1 MSSYY
6 PEKKSVYL
14 YHFHKFVIQNKVK
27 DNIEDNIIL
36 KYIYYTGFLNLSIF
50 TAGIFTCI
58 YLQAFQILLHWRQDK
73 FYLSP
78 CKINIRI
85 MLSSWPKQI
94 TSLQIFTE

>member
-27 DNIEDNIIL
+27 EDNIIL

-58 YLQAFQILLHWRQDK
+58 YLQAFQILLH
-73 FYLSP
+73 
-78 CKINIRI
+78 
-85 MLSSWPKQI
+85 
-94 TSLQIFTE
+94 